1 MGIYSSTIKGR
12 AARRQTEAVVQ
23 VDFTGGLRLGS
34 DGSTLEINE
43 VRQVDNI
50 DFMPTGGFQRRK
62 AVLPLATLTSKLD
75 PLSDVVVH
83 ERDTGTE
90 LWFHDVAGE
99 VRRTV
104 LDGTGNATAHGATF
118 PGTGTLVGTQ
128 VGDNLFMK
136 QAGDTAWT
144 KWTGSAATALRTLFR
159 TDDYQGSHLPNFGE
173 FWLTGVP
180 DGVGIVSW
188 NSRLWV
194 WGASL
199 SLENGSYVWD
209 AGLSQ
214 AVWTAAAGS
223 TATVDLSS
231 AYFSFSYGTRDEEGP
246 QDFYEDWS
254 LQFEAAGGAAAILA
268 MVPVADR
275 MYVFDHN
282 SIHVVTPNFA
292 QPVELFYQV
301 TDYRSR
307 VGAVGKRAAIAAGSS
322 CWFFDSELGL
332 MEISAEGQL
341 IGHSGKLGK
350 DFTKSLKADLS
361 GVALGSWKGRV
372 WVSVPSAEGDGSN
385 DTTYVYD
392 LAIQS
397 WTKYSYGVDYFVP
410 YTDNPGAPD
419 AGRLGDQLIGF
430 CGLNI
435 VLLDHAGAEQHTYDY
450 FVHNVSSVIP
460 ASVTTAWFDAGSPE
474 TEKDWVGMEQIWRA
488 MPGQQA
494 TVTAYEGWN
503 QANLAKTWAN
513 DHTLASEASWGL
525 GVQPVWAGVAPFT
538 WSTYTPGAGASAT
551 VHPVYTENNALD
563 AALVTSVFREGLEQ
577 TGSEFGD
584 ELAAF
589 ENEALANPVR
599 FDRVCSSR
607 SLSVKL
613 DMTTNAEWF
622 AFDRL
627 TMFFER
633 RPIRT

>member
-1 MGIYSSTIKGR
+1 MAIYSSTIKGR

-34 DGSTLEINE
+34 DGSILESNE

-62 AVLPLATLTSKLD
+62 AVMPLTTLTSELD
-75 PLSDVVVH
+75 PLSDVIVH
-83 ERDTGTE
+83 ERDSGTE

-99 VRRTV
+99 VRRTI
-104 LDGTGNATAHGATF
+104 LDGTGNATAHAATF
-118 PGTGTLVGTQ
+118 TGTGPLVGTQ
-128 VGDNLFMK
+128 VGDNLVMK
-136 QAGDTAWT
+136 QSGATAWSQ
-144 KWTGSAATALRTLFR
+144 WSGSAATTLRQLLRT
-159 TDDYQGSHLPNFGE
+159 DNYQGSELPNFGE
-173 FWLTGVP
+173 FWLTGTP
-180 DGVGIVSW
+180 DGVGVVSW

-194 WGASL
+194 WGAYL
-199 SLENGSYVWD
+199 DLENGSYVWN
-209 AGLSQ
+209 GSSQ
-214 AVWTAAAGS
+214 AVWTPAAGTTV
-223 TATVDLSS
+223 TADLSS
-231 AYFSFSYGTRDEEGP
+231 AYFSFSYGTRPEEGP
-246 QDFYEDWS
+246 QDFYKDWS
-254 LQFEAAGGAAAILA
+254 LKFEATGGPAAILT
-268 MVPVADR
+268 MVPVVDR
-275 MYVFDHN
+275 MYVFDHD
-282 SIHVVTPNFA
+282 SIHVITPNFA
-292 QPVELFYQV
+292 DPVELFYQV

-332 MEISAEGQL
+332 MEINAEGQL
-341 IGHSGKLGK
+341 VSHSGKLGK
-350 DFTKSLKADLS
+350 DFTKTLKTDLT

-372 WVSVPSAEGDGSN
+372 WVSVPSAVGDGTN

-392 LAIQS
+392 LMTQS

-435 VLLDHAGAEQHTYDY
+435 VLLDHAGAEQHTHD
-450 FVHNVSSVIP
+450 FFAHNVSSVIP
-460 ASVTTAWFDAGSPE
+460 ASVTTAWFDADSPE

-494 TVTAYEGWN
+494 TITAYEGWN
-503 QANLAKTWAN
+503 QANLAKTWVDA
-513 DHTLASEASWGL
+513 HTLASGASWGV
-525 GVQPVWAGVAPFT
+525 GVTPDWAGSAPFT
-538 WSTYTPGAGASAT
+538 WSSYAPSATASAT
-551 VHPVYTENNALD
+551 VYPAYTENNSLD
-563 AALVTSVFREGLEQ
+563 AGLVASVYRTGLEQ
-577 TGSEFGD
+577 TGSLFGD
-584 ELAAF
+584 ESALF

>member
-513 DHTLASEASWGL
+513 THTLASKASWGS
-525 GVQPVWAGVAPFT
+525 GVEPIWAGSAPFT
-538 WSTYTPGAGASAT
+538 WDAYAHASISAGVYPA
-551 VHPVYTENNALD
+551 YTENNALD
-563 AALVTSVFREGLEQ
+563 ATLVASVFRTGLEQ
-577 TGSEFGD
+577 SGSEFGD

>member
-34 DGSTLEINE
+34 DGSTLESNE

-563 AALVTSVFREGLEQ
+563 AVLVTSVFREGLEQ